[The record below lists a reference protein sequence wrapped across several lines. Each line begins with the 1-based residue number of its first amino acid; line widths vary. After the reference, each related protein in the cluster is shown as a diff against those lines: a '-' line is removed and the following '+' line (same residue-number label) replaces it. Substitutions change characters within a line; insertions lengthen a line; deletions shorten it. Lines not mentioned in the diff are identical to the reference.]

1 MSSTMKLHVAPT
13 YSPVQLT
20 EETKLIAAEIQKVS
34 PLVEL
39 SLADST
45 ALARGNIVVWDT
57 ARKFFRV
64 HRVKS
69 PKSFEDELEK
79 DALRPTYFKVH
90 LLSSQLVFKAQV
102 IRRSSELSI
111 DYQIPETIYKQ
122 QRRGSMRVPLTG
134 LKARLEVGTGKSRM
148 VIPCKV
154 TDLSITGARLVPN
167 GAMPKLLPRMEAEV
181 ELLIPER
188 PATLRCRIAYSSEEA
203 IGCRFQDVH
212 REALVPMKHFLIES
226 LRQYFSRRTK
236 TTL

>member
-1 MSSTMKLHVAPT
+1 MSSNMKLHVAPT

-39 SLADST
+39 SLAEST
-45 ALARGNIVVWDT
+45 ALARGNIVLWDT
-57 ARKFFRV
+57 TKKFFRV

-69 PKSFEDELEK
+69 PKAFEDELEK

-111 DYQIPETIYKQ
+111 DYQLPETIYKQ
-122 QRRGSMRVPLTG
+122 QRRGAMRVPTTG
-134 LKARLEVGTGKSRM
+134 LKARLEIGSGKSRV

-154 TDLSITGARLVPN
+154 TDLSITGARLIPN
-167 GAMPKLLPRMEAEV
+167 GAMPKLLPRMDAEV
-181 ELLIPER
+181 ELMIPER
-188 PATLRCRIAYSSEEA
+188 PTTLICKIAYSSEEA
-203 IGCRFQDVH
+203 IGCRFQNVT
-212 REALVPMKHFLIES
+212 REALVPMKQFLIES
-226 LRQYFSRRTK
+226 LRLYFSKKVRT
-236 TTL
+236 